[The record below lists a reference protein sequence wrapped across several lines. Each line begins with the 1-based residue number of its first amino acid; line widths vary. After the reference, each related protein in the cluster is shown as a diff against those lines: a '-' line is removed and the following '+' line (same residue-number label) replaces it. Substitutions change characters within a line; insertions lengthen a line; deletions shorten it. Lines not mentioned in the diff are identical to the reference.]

1 MAINKYMRAALKTL
15 SYTEPSMI
23 ENYEILRRLNA
34 LKGYGR
40 SIKTCCQWDHL
51 VPNGDYNVPVRV
63 FSPDPG
69 PLDRPVLLFFHG
81 GGWVTGSVDNY
92 NGLCAW
98 LSKATGQLV
107 ASVDYRLAP
116 EYKFPIGLS
125 DCYAVAQALF
135 KTPNFLRVMPEQ
147 ITLIGDSAGGNLAA
161 AVSLMARDNGAF
173 YPRRQI
179 LIYPATQSD
188 FSEQSPF
195 SSVRD
200 FGADYLLTAKRVAE
214 YMQLYSAAP
223 EDLQNPYLAPLLS
236 VDLSR
241 QPDTL
246 VITAEYDP
254 LRDEGE
260 AYAKAL
266 AAAGSRAVICRIPDA
281 LHGFFMLPPRF
292 RHVRLSIEA
301 INDFI
306 SEKGDAAL

>member
-23 ENYEILRRLNA
+23 ENYEVLRRLNA

-40 SIKTCCQWDHL
+40 TIKTCCQWDHL
-51 VPNGDYNVPVRV
+51 VPNGDYNVPVRI
-63 FSPDPG
+63 FAPDPG

-81 GGWVTGSVDNY
+81 GGWVTGSVDDY

-98 LSKATGQLV
+98 LSKATGHIV
-107 ASVDYRLAP
+107 ASVNYRLAP

-135 KTPNFLRVMPEQ
+135 KTPNILRVKAER

-214 YMQLYSAAP
+214 YMQLYSNAP
-223 EDLQNPYLAPLLS
+223 EDLQNPYLAPLLAK
-236 VDLSR
+236 DLSR

-246 VITAEYDP
+246 VITAEYDL

-266 AAAGSRAVICRIPDA
+266 EAAGNRAVIRRIPDA

-292 RHVRLSIEA
+292 LHVRLCIDA

-306 SEKGDAAL
+306 SEKGAAAL